1 MPTLKTFTIAIVATF
16 TLAAAPASR
25 AQSPDDLAM
34 MQTFL
39 SIMQDYFKIIES
51 THGIASDPEKSAI
64 MKMQKIKEVYEELG
78 KTADAVAVLREVL
91 EDSRN
96 PAIRN
101 AAYMM
106 LGDTLKDTGRR
117 EEAIRL
123 LRQGLEENV
132 RDAQ

>member
-1 MPTLKTFTIAIVATF
+1 MPTLRAITIATLATF
-16 TLAAAPASR
+16 TLAAAPVSK
-25 AQSPDDLAM
+25 AQSPDDLRM

-51 THGIASDPEKSAI
+51 THDIASDSEKSAI

-91 EDSRN
+91 EESRN

-123 LRQGLEENV
+123 LRQGLAENI
-132 RDAQ
+132 REAQ